1 MNFSM
6 NHMFYTFQN
15 KIKYMNKI
23 KYIKM
28 GERTLKLDRTNKLT
42 IKLTV
47 YQINDIITEK
57 KSTAFSNFWFRY
69 SDCTNSMKYILR
81 TERDLEFYICKFVGG
96 KDISAVMSILFV
108 CLVVNLLIL
117 MRSMILPVGERG
129 WKYEIG
135 EEKEGP
141 VLLDWNGRCHY
152 ELQICIWGSV
162 HWRSV

>member
-6 NHMFYTFQN
+6 NHMFYIFQN

-57 KSTAFSNFWFRY
+57 KSTAFDSG
-69 SDCTNSMKYILR
+69 IL
-81 TERDLEFYICKFVGG
+81 TV
-96 KDISAVMSILFV
+96 
-108 CLVVNLLIL
+108 
-117 MRSMILPVGERG
+117 PT
-129 WKYEIG
+129 
-135 EEKEGP
+135 
-141 VLLDWNGRCHY
+141 
-152 ELQICIWGSV
+152 Q
-162 HWRSV
+162 